1 MEDTI
6 KKLFEVD
13 PKEVPSSIPLFPLEN
28 VLLLPFGKLP
38 LNIFEE
44 RYINMVLDS
53 LKSHRM
59 IGIIQPRNN
68 NNDFFMMG
76 CIGKITSY
84 IETPDYRLVLNL
96 EGVCRFALHERNLT
110 PKGYYQAIIDTT
122 SYLDD
127 LKSLEPMIDRD
138 GLTKKYA
145 DFFKMKKLQID
156 REVLGETSNL
166 QLLSTLAMLAPF
178 NKIDKQAILESP
190 NLKESVNN
198 LNSIIDLNKF
208 NGKILSVVFKEYRK
222 DELKFISFNAKK
234 ARGLMTQFIIKNK
247 IDSNKDIKEFDYDN
261 YNFDSK
267 LSDDSTFVF
276 TR

>member
-1 MEDTI
+1 MEDSI
-6 KKLFEVD
+6 KKLFDVD
-13 PKEVPSSIPLFPLEN
+13 PKKIPSSIPLFPLEN

-59 IGIIQPRNN
+59 IGIIQPKNN

-96 EGVCRFALHERNLT
+96 EGICRFVIHERNLS
-110 PKGYYQAIIDTT
+110 PKGYYQASIDT
-122 SYLDD
+122 SGYLDD
-127 LKSLEPMIDRD
+127 LNSLEPMIDRNN
-138 GLTKKYA
+138 LIQKYA
-145 DFFKMKKLQID
+145 NFFKMKKLEID
-156 REVLGETSNL
+156 KEVLAETSNL

-190 NLKESVNN
+190 NIKERINTI
-198 LNSIIDLNKF
+198 NSILDLNTF
-208 NGKILSVVFKEYRK
+208 QVV
-222 DELKFISFNAKK
+222 
-234 ARGLMTQFIIKNK
+234 
-247 IDSNKDIKEFDYDN
+247 SNN
-261 YNFDSK
+261 SNQ
-267 LSDDSTFVF
+267 LN
-276 TR
+276 

>member
-6 KKLFEVD
+6 KNLFEVD
-13 PKEVPSSIPLFPLEN
+13 PKKLPSSIPLFPLEN

-44 RYINMVLDS
+44 RYINMVIDS

-59 IGIIQPRNN
+59 IGIIQPKNN

-96 EGVCRFALHERNLT
+96 EGICRFVLHERNLS
-110 PKGYYQAIIDTT
+110 PKGYYQATIDT
-122 SYLDD
+122 SDYLDD
-127 LKSLEPMIDRD
+127 LNNLEPMVDRNN
-138 GLTKKYA
+138 LIQKYA
-145 DFFKMKKLQID
+145 NFFKMKKLEID
-156 REVLGETSNL
+156 REVLAETSNL

-190 NLKESVNN
+190 NVKERINTI
-198 LNSIIDLNKF
+198 NSILDLNTF
-208 NGKILSVVFKEYRK
+208 QVV
-222 DELKFISFNAKK
+222 
-234 ARGLMTQFIIKNK
+234 
-247 IDSNKDIKEFDYDN
+247 SNN
-261 YNFDSK
+261 SNQ
-267 LSDDSTFVF
+267 LN
-276 TR
+276 